1 MQKQASKQLVFKVVV
16 LVSPV
21 KRYVFFSG
29 HGIRK
34 TVIYSDTFPI
44 K

>member
-1 MQKQASKQLVFKVVV
+1 MQKQASKQLVFKVVA

-21 KRYVFFSG
+21 KNKFFSG